1 MEIHNRPENGRG
13 VWDALCVHP
22 THPDTDNTNDINKSV
37 FGPPLPRHRS
47 YGSACEIQRNVLPY
61 RSRGL
66 VRLTVL
72 QTDQYL
78 ECCMRIRETKHD
90 TEMLLKQKQC

>member
-1 MEIHNRPENGRG
+1 MVAVYGTPCASTPLILILIIQMILIKN
-13 VWDALCVHP
+13 
-22 THPDTDNTNDINKSV
+22 V